1 MSPQGAHEDDTSDAP
16 RRTTRLSSDQSRAR
30 VLAEALTMLET
41 TGLTVSLEHLS
52 IEDLIRAADV
62 PRSAFYRLWRSKDLF
77 YADLLE
83 HLTMSTSP
91 ADAPFDTAALQIAAQ
106 VLRTNAHR
114 LAAPDGRRAV
124 IEEMWRLGGQ
134 RNVDAL
140 AGSTAWRDATAL
152 ITTINGVA
160 DLGQRESLVRSLR
173 ASEERRIAIMAG
185 QYEQLVVMAGCG
197 LQPGVT
203 FTLLARI
210 AARIVEGF
218 VQGHFIR
225 PELTATRI
233 ERPGLD
239 GELVPWH
246 PAALSLWSAFSLLLD
261 FDPPIPGASEATAP
275 TGAPDS
281 ADATSDPD
289 ATAG

>member
-1 MSPQGAHEDDTSDAP
+1 MSPQGAHEDGTSDTP
-16 RRTTRLSSDQSRAR
+16 RRSTRLSSDQSRAR
-30 VLAEALTMLET
+30 VLAEALSMLAT

-52 IEDLIRAADV
+52 IEELIRNADV
-62 PRSAFYRLWRSKDLF
+62 PRSAFYRLWPSKDLF
-77 YADLLE
+77 YAELLE
-83 HLTMSTSP
+83 HLTLSTSP
-91 ADAPFDTAALQIAAQ
+91 ADAPFDPAALQTAAH
-106 VLRTNAHR
+106 VLHTNAHR
-114 LAAPDGRRAV
+114 VATPDGRSAV
-124 IEEMWRLGGQ
+124 IEEMWRLGGP

-173 ASEERRIAIMAG
+173 VSEERRIAIMAG
-185 QYEQLVVMAGCG
+185 QYEQLVTMAGCG

-203 FTLLARI
+203 YPLLARI

-218 VQGHFIR
+218 VQGNFIR

-233 ERPGLD
+233 MRPGLD

-246 PAALSLWSAFSLLLD
+246 PAALSLWAAFHLLLD
-261 FDPPIPGASEATAP
+261 FDPPSPGTPSHT
-275 TGAPDS
+275 D
-281 ADATSDPD
+281 D
-289 ATAG
+289 TAG